1 MIRLALLRHGHT
13 PWNREGRIQG
23 RTDIALDSEAAEQLA
38 KLALPDS
45 WADADIWSSPLK
57 RAAQTA
63 EIVTNQSPKTTPAL
77 TEMDWGDWE
86 GQHSKDLKADPQSGF
101 KDIEDWGWSFAPK
114 GGERVDAVRA
124 RLLPWANART
134 HDTIAVCHIG
144 VMRVLLAHATG
155 WNFEGPA
162 PFQIKRNR
170 LFVIEISAAGWA
182 MQANPI
188 RLVERN
194 L

>member
-86 GQHSKDLKADPQSGF
+86 GQHGKDLKADPQSGF

-170 LFVIEISAAGWA
+170 LFVIEISAAVWA

-188 RLVERN
+188 RLAERN

>member
-23 RTDIALDSEAAEQLA
+23 RTDIALDPEAAKQLG
-38 KLALPDS
+38 KLKLPDG
-45 WADADIWSSPLK
+45 WTGADIWSSPLK
-57 RAAQTA
+57 RAVQTA
-63 EIVTNQSPKTTPAL
+63 QIVTDRSPKTTTAL
-77 TEMDWGDWE
+77 TEMDWGEWE
-86 GQHSKDLKADPQSGF
+86 GQHGKDLKADPKSGF

-114 GGERVDAVRA
+114 GGERVDAVRD
-124 RLLPWANART
+124 RLLPWANTRT
-134 HDTIAVCHIG
+134 LDTLAVCHIG

-170 LFVIEISAAGWA
+170 LFVIEISETRWA
-182 MQANPI
+182 MQADPV
-188 RLVERN
+188 RLAERI
-194 L
+194 